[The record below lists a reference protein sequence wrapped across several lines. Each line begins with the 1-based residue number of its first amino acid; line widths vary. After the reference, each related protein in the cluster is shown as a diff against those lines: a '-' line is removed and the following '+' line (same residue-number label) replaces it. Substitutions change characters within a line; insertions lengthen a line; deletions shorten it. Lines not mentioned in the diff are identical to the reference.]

1 MAIHSQPLLYNE
13 LTNLEYDIIE
23 NIDSDLIREYNALQE
38 YTNNTDLSYNEIV
51 NKYAKILYFWS
62 NKMPDFGDI
71 DNGDIN
77 ATFKWL
83 FIQNK
88 IIQNLRRVKR
98 FKHSLLGSILERYVL
113 LTLTS

>member
-1 MAIHSQPLLYNE
+1 MTSQTQPQLYNE
-13 LTNLEYDIIE
+13 LDNSEYDILE
-23 NIDSDLIREYNALQE
+23 NVDRDLVREYNELQE
-38 YTNNTDLSYNEIV
+38 INNTDLSYNEIV